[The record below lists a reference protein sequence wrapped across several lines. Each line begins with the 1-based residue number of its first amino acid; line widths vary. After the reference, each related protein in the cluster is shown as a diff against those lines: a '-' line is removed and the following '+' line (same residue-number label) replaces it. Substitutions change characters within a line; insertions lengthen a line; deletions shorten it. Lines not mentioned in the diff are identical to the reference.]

1 MEGDTGIPGAKYLFA
16 QRFSWAQYGT
26 FISHLALLML
36 LLGGLLTALAGDSRT
51 LSLAEKRSAV
61 PLFRDPGPGQIFV
74 EMLDAVKGVD
84 SDGHIID
91 FRSKFMVRRGD
102 ENMKVTITGPDLSA
116 TELFVGESLSSNLYE
131 VTFKNPLLV
140 PAINVL
146 DMPGVNNEKVTV
158 QLMKDRW
165 GSDYLYA
172 IGLRSDGEGLVLPID
187 TTWSS
192 EDGFSFT
199 FLERVDGSGIDVR
212 RDPGDTFIWIAIVL
226 GLLGL
231 GITFYIPRRRLWV
244 SFTRSQIFI
253 AGIAPRSIRFE
264 QELRKLGQAITGKS
278 DTQSNE
284 FEDD

>member
-1 MEGDTGIPGAKYLFA
+1 M
-16 QRFSWAQYGT
+16 
-26 FISHLALLML
+26 
-36 LLGGLLTALAGDSRT
+36 TALAELNLRNGSYTISWRLPSQDN
-51 LSLAEKRSAV
+51 SA
-61 PLFRDPGPGQIFV
+61 
-74 EMLDAVKGVD
+74 
-84 SDGHIID
+84 
-91 FRSKFMVRRGD
+91 

-146 DMPGVNNEKVTV
+146 DMPGVSNEKVTV

-165 GSDYLYA
+165 GSDYLYV